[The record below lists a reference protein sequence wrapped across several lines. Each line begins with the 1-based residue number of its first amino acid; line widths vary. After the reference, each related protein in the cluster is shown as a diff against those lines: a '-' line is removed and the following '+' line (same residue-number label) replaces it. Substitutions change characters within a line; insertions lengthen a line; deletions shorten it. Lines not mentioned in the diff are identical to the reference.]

1 MPKRSIVVYIEQALY
16 DRFLKAKSLRER
28 LNPPGWKSISSY
40 ARHLLEVG
48 LNLEEKELEK
58 GEVKKAPAK

>member
-1 MPKRSIVVYIEQALY
+1 MPKRHIAVYVEQTLY
-16 DRFLKAKSLRER
+16 DRLRKAKSLRQR
-28 LNPPGWKSISSY
+28 LRPPGWKSTSSY
-40 ARHLLEVG
+40 ACHLLEVG